1 MIAYISKNILI
12 SEAEALVNTVN
23 TVGIMGK
30 GIALQFR
37 EKFPL
42 NYKLYVRAC
51 KNNEVRIGKM
61 FVTETG
67 MFTNPKYIINFPT
80 KNNWRESSDLEYISE
95 GLDDLVRVIAE
106 KNIHSITLPPLGCG
120 NGGLDW
126 KVVKPLM
133 EKKLGEIS
141 EKVKI
146 EIIEPGHHSYARTT
160 KAEAPP
166 LTKSRAIVLALA
178 DKYSVLG
185 FDISH
190 LELQKLAYFMQE
202 MGQSDLKL
210 NYTKGTYGPYAT
222 NLKHLL
228 VYLEG
233 YYIKGQ
239 IRFQDMKPADPLQL
253 SEDKLGLVRDYLK
266 ENLSEE
272 ESQRMKEVEALIN
285 GFESPYGLELLS
297 TVLWAK
303 KDVGSSN
310 SRHVINYVHNWS
322 ERKKSLMKPEQI
334 EIALV
339 RINSFFPKAGLSLQ

>member
-1 MIAYISKNILI
+1 MITYINKNILE

-30 GIALQFR
+30 GIALQFK
-37 EKFPL
+37 EKFLL
-42 NYKLYVRAC
+42 NFKLYQKAC
-51 KNNEVRIGKM
+51 KNNDVKTGKM

-67 MFTNPKYIINFPT
+67 YLTNPKYIINFPT
-80 KNNWRESSDLEYISE
+80 KKDWRGNSKIEFIAE
-95 GLDDLVRVIAE
+95 GLNDLVKVIEE
-106 KNIHSITLPPLGCG
+106 KNITSITLPPLGCG

-126 KVVKPLM
+126 NDVKPLM
-133 EKKLGEIS
+133 EEKLKLIS
-141 EKVKI
+141 EKINI

-166 LTKSRAIVLALA
+166 LTKPRAIVLVLA
-178 DKYSVLG
+178 DAYRVLG

-210 NYTKGTYGPYAT
+210 NYTKGAYGPYAT

-253 SEDKLGLVRDYLK
+253 SEDKIPEVRNYLK
-266 ENLSEE
+266 VSLSDEENERLK
-272 ESQRMKEVEALIN
+272 RVETLIN
-285 GFESPYGLELLS
+285 GFESPYGLELLA

-303 KDVGSSN
+303 NNTASSELKP
-310 SRHVINYVHNWS
+310 VIKYIHDWS
-322 ERKKSLMKPEQI
+322 DRKRQLMQPLQI
-334 EIALV
+334 EIALERV
-339 RINSFFPKAGLSLQ
+339 NKFFSH

>member
-1 MIAYISKNILI
+1 MITYVSKNILD

-30 GIALQFR
+30 GVALQFK

-42 NYKLYVRAC
+42 NFKLYQKAC
-51 KNNEVRIGKM
+51 KNTEVRTGKM

-67 MFTNPKYIINFPT
+67 FLTNPKYIINFPT
-80 KNNWRESSDLEYISE
+80 KTDWRSNSRLEDIAD
-95 GLDDLVRVIAE
+95 GLNDLVKVVNE
-106 KNIHSITLPPLGCG
+106 KNIQSIAIPPLGCG

-126 KVVKPLM
+126 KDVKPLI
-133 EKKLGEIS
+133 EERLKPLIEILN
-141 EKVKI
+141 I

-166 LTKSRAIVLALA
+166 LTKPRAIVLALA
-178 DKYSVLG
+178 DAYRVLG

-210 NYTKGTYGPYAT
+210 NYTKGAYGPYAT

-239 IRFQDMKPADPLQL
+239 IRFQDMKPVDPLQL
-253 SEDKLGLVRDYLK
+253 SEDKIPEVSAYLK
-266 ENLSEE
+266 SNLTVEE
-272 ESQRMKEVEALIN
+272 TERLKRVESLIN
-285 GFESPYGLELLS
+285 GFESPYGLELLAS
-297 TVLWAK
+297 VLWTK
-303 KDVGSSN
+303 KITGSSEIEN
-310 SRHVINYVHNWS
+310 VVEYIHDWS
-322 ERKKSLMKPEQI
+322 DRKRNLMYPEQI
-334 EIALV
+334 EIALQ
-339 RINSFFPKAGLSLQ
+339 RIKSFFPN

>member
-1 MIAYISKNILI
+1 MITYVSKNILD

-30 GIALQFR
+30 GVALQFK

-42 NYKLYVRAC
+42 NFKLYQKAC
-51 KNNEVRIGKM
+51 KNTEVRTGKM

-67 MFTNPKYIINFPT
+67 FLTNPKYIINFPT
-80 KNNWRESSDLEYISE
+80 KTDWRSNSRLEDIAD
-95 GLDDLVRVIAE
+95 GLNDLVKVVNE
-106 KNIHSITLPPLGCG
+106 KNIQSIAIPPLGCG

-126 KVVKPLM
+126 KDVKPLI
-133 EKKLGEIS
+133 EERLKPLIEILN
-141 EKVKI
+141 I

-166 LTKSRAIVLALA
+166 LTKPRAIVLALA
-178 DKYSVLG
+178 DAYRVLG

-210 NYTKGTYGPYAT
+210 NYTKGAYGPYAT

-239 IRFQDMKPADPLQL
+239 IRFQDMKPVDPLQL
-253 SEDKLGLVRDYLK
+253 SEDKIPEVSAYLK
-266 ENLSEE
+266 TNLTVEE
-272 ESQRMKEVEALIN
+272 TERLKRVESLIN
-285 GFESPYGLELLS
+285 GFESPYGLELLAS
-297 TVLWAK
+297 VLWTK
-303 KDVGSSN
+303 KITGSSEIEN
-310 SRHVINYVHNWS
+310 VVEYIHDWS
-322 ERKKSLMKPEQI
+322 DRKRNLMYPEQI
-334 EIALV
+334 EIALQ
-339 RINSFFPKAGLSLQ
+339 RIKSFFPN

>member
-1 MIAYISKNILI
+1 MITYISKNILE

-30 GIALQFR
+30 GIALQFK

-42 NYKLYVRAC
+42 NFKLYQKAC
-51 KNNEVRIGKM
+51 KNNEVQTGKM

-67 MFTNPKYIINFPT
+67 YLTNPKYIINFPT
-80 KNNWRESSDLEYISE
+80 KKDWRGSSKMEFIAE
-95 GLDDLVRVIAE
+95 GLNDLIKIIEE
-106 KNIHSITLPPLGCG
+106 KNIRSITLPPLGCG

-126 KVVKPLM
+126 NDVKPLM
-133 EKKLGEIS
+133 EEKLRPLNDTIN
-141 EKVKI
+141 I

-166 LTKSRAIVLALA
+166 LTKPRAIVLALA
-178 DKYSVLG
+178 DTYRVLG

-210 NYTKGTYGPYAT
+210 NYTKGAYGPYAT

-253 SEDKLGLVRDYLK
+253 SEDKIPEVRTYLK
-266 ENLSEE
+266 VSLSEE
-272 ESQRMKEVEALIN
+272 ENERMKRVETLIN
-285 GFESPYGLELLS
+285 GFESPYGLELLA

-303 KDVGSSN
+303 NNTRSSEI
-310 SRHVINYVHNWS
+310 VPVTEYIHNWS
-322 ERKKSLMKPEQI
+322 DRKKQLMKPLQI
-334 EIALV
+334 EIALQ
-339 RINSFFPKAGLSLQ
+339 RINSFFAS